1 MSIAVKVVGRGGKRM
16 VLDIIVKFVEGKMT
30 AKEFQE
36 ELNTNDELVKLLKN
50 NIANSL
56 GSGED
61 LYEAINSFDIDTI
74 GGLYDILGVMKYFL
88 SENQILYK
96 ENDEIEKL
104 YTLLLAVQPAWLDLP
119 DWYMDKLIN
128 KFESQSGKEL
138 KDSMKAQIIEDFRYL
153 KKPRWLQ
160 SPDWLFVD
168 ERPLLFIGQLD
179 IKELRCDT
187 AQVYVFLDEETDT
200 YHFTEQ
206 FT

>member
-1 MSIAVKVVGRGGKRM
+1 M
-16 VLDIIVKFVEGKMT
+16 VLDIIIKFVEGKIT
-30 AKEFQE
+30 VKEFQE
-36 ELNTNDELVKLLKN
+36 ELRTNDELVKVLSE
-50 NIANSL
+50 NIAKSSAHLTEESLYEYMERTDINTLRGLVNSL
-56 GSGED
+56 GNLRE
-61 LYEAINSFDIDTI
+61 
-74 GGLYDILGVMKYFL
+74 FL
-88 SENQILYK
+88 KDQQIIFEFNEEPL
-96 ENDEIEKL
+96 NMLMLIRD
-104 YTLLLAVQPAWLDLP
+104 VQPNWIDLP
-119 DWYMDKLIN
+119 GWYMDKLIN
-128 KFESQSGKEL
+128 KFEGQNGKEL
-138 KDSMKAQIIEDFRYL
+138 KDSMKSQILEEFRYL